1 MNRINDGGPAFAA
14 AGVYVDDNM
23 SAREIE
29 ASQAGMSLRDFFAA
43 HALAGILSHSELMTA
58 CVYAGERDG
67 RPPRDVVTEA
77 AYRYADSMIAARVN
91 PQ

>member
-29 ASQAGMSLRDFFAA
+29 PSQAGMSLRDFFAA
-43 HALAGILSHSELMTA
+43 HALTGIL
-58 CVYAGERDG
+58 VGEFDG
-67 RPPRDVVTEA
+67 RLPREVA
-77 AYRYADSMIAARVN
+77 AETAYKYADSMIAARVK